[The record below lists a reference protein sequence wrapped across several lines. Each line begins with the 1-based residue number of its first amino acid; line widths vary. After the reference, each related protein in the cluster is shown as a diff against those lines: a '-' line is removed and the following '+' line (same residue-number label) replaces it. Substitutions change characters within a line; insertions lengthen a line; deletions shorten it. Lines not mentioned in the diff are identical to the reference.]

1 MHYLIGIIRFIKHMN
16 EQKSIK
22 KNFLMNILLTL
33 SGIIFPII
41 SFPYV
46 SRILGPEGT
55 GKVDFASSIMGYFSL
70 FAQLGIP
77 TYGIRACARVR
88 DNKLQLSRT
97 VAELMM
103 INLIMTL
110 FSYIV
115 FVPMLFLIPL
125 LFLFA
130 GAVNNAA
137 AQDSGEERTIDVTE
151 WQCWL
156 CGKQFFTLTPDDI
169 NANTKPQ
176 HKEFNFQQAT
186 WRILKDGSTI
196 RKCEKAHDGAHIML
210 KKRDF
215 QTSGYIVMTNAERYI
230 VVRGASAIRT
240 PINVVQ
246 CVGCQKTALCFKGDD
261 LDEWG
266 FLSLNKVT
274 NVFAMKSG
282 SKIGSCDK
290 ITLPGMTKL
299 VPHLFN
305 VRTTK
310 SMSSE
315 AILQSYSSFLCSD

>member
-1 MHYLIGIIRFIKHMN
+1 M
-16 EQKSIK
+16 K
-22 KNFLMNILLTL
+22 K
-33 SGIIFPII
+33 
-41 SFPYV
+41 
-46 SRILGPEGT
+46 
-55 GKVDFASSIMGYFSL
+55 
-70 FAQLGIP
+70 
-77 TYGIRACARVR
+77 
-88 DNKLQLSRT
+88 RT
-97 VAELMM
+97 
-103 INLIMTL
+103 
-110 FSYIV
+110 
-115 FVPMLFLIPL
+115 MLFLIPL

-310 SMSSE
+310 SICSFFRCGAVPPLRGPGRIRPGAVLRSRR
-315 AILQSYSSFLCSD
+315 AAVYLQRIQVPLPDCGQNSPGCRENVF

>member
-1 MHYLIGIIRFIKHMN
+1 M
-16 EQKSIK
+16 K
-22 KNFLMNILLTL
+22 K
-33 SGIIFPII
+33 
-41 SFPYV
+41 
-46 SRILGPEGT
+46 
-55 GKVDFASSIMGYFSL
+55 
-70 FAQLGIP
+70 
-77 TYGIRACARVR
+77 
-88 DNKLQLSRT
+88 RT
-97 VAELMM
+97 
-103 INLIMTL
+103 
-110 FSYIV
+110 
-115 FVPMLFLIPL
+115 MLFLIPL

-169 NANTKPQ
+169 NASTKPQ